1 MKKDNIRIRD
11 PFVLADPHSNCYYL
25 YGTTD
30 LGTDPNRS
38 PESFS
43 VYRSA
48 DLETFEGPFPVFEG
62 RNFWGTIDYWAAEV
76 HFYRGKYYLFGS
88 FKADGKCRA
97 TQILRADSPM
107 GPFAHKRRTV
117 GNVWTARSGSRTES
131 LIWCSAMNGCK

>member
-88 FKADGKCRA
+88 FKASFLLA
-97 TQILRADSPM
+97 VILCIV
-107 GPFAHKRRTV
+107 TILL
-117 GNVWTARSGSRTES
+117 SRKIEDQ
-131 LIWCSAMNGCK
+131 M